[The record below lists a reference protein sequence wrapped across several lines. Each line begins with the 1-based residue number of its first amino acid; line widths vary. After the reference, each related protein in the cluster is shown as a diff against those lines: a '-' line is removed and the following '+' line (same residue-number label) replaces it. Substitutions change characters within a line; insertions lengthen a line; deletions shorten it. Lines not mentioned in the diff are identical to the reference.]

1 MNKEKNPKR
10 VEGGKKSVEAR
21 KLKEELNRKETELL
35 RKENFELKQKTLN
48 ETVPQITK
56 EKEKV
61 EGNTFIQL
69 FFLSIGISFLGLFI
83 YTQTTNRDSSF
94 TSGLRPS
101 VPQTKGASPQEVK
114 EVKEV
119 KEKEKDPFDF

>member
-61 EGNTFIQL
+61 EGNNFIQL

-83 YTQTTNRDSSF
+83 YTK
-94 TSGLRPS
+94 
-101 VPQTKGASPQEVK
+101 TKGEASGASPQEVK

-119 KEKEKDPFDF
+119 KEKEKEKDPFDF

>member
-35 RKENFELKQKTLN
+35 RKENFELKQKALN

-56 EKEKV
+56 EKEKPK
-61 EGNTFIQL
+61 ERNFIQL
-69 FFLSIGISFLGLFI
+69 FFLSIGICGLGLFI
-83 YTQTTNRDSSF
+83 YNRA
-94 TSGLRPS
+94 SGASGAR
-101 VPQTKGASPQEVK
+101 VPQEIPKVQTSAPQK
-114 EVKEV
+114 EKDHSEKVQ
-119 KEKEKDPFDF
+119 KEKDPFDF

>member
-56 EKEKV
+56 EKEKEKV
-61 EGNTFIQL
+61 EGNNFIQL

-83 YTQTTNRDSSF
+83 YTQT
-94 TSGLRPS
+94 
-101 VPQTKGASPQEVK
+101 KGASPQEVK

-119 KEKEKDPFDF
+119 KEKEKEKDPFDF

>member
-35 RKENFELKQKTLN
+35 RKENFELKQK
-48 ETVPQITK
+48 ERDIPEVTK
-56 EKEKV
+56 EKEK
-61 EGNTFIQL
+61 EKESNKINYIQL
-69 FFLSIGISFLGLFI
+69 FYFSIGLSFLGLFI
-83 YTQTTNRDSSF
+83 YTKTTNRDSSF
-94 TSGLRPS
+94 TPRLR
-101 VPQTKGASPQEVK
+101 QEVK

-119 KEKEKDPFDF
+119 KEKEKEKDPFDF

>member
-35 RKENFELKQKTLN
+35 RKENFELKQKALN

-56 EKEKV
+56 EKEIPK
-61 EGNTFIQL
+61 ERNFIQL
-69 FFLSIGISFLGLFI
+69 FFLSIGICGLGLFI
-83 YTQTTNRDSSF
+83 YSQKN
-94 TSGLRPS
+94 PKIQE
-101 VPQTKGASPQEVK
+101 VQEVK

-119 KEKEKDPFDF
+119 KEVNRNEKDQKEKDPFDF